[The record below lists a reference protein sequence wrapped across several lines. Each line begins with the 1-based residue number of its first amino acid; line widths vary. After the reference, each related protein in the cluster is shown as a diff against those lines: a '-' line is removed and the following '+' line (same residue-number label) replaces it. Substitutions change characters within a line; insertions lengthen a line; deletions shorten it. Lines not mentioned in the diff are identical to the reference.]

1 MLFHNP
7 STAITKLQGP
17 DSAISVPISS
27 KEKYS
32 RFEFSTSGSKLKPIL
47 ERDSK
52 EHLSYNESLTAK
64 KSNDFKFGVYRNNS
78 RISKLPP
85 LNTSKKLIDPDLPK
99 PKHSHSPSP
108 LSSKHNNRYSFTSFN
123 SFEAD
128 QKIPRSNSDF
138 SSPNLDNG
146 FYTPD
151 ISIAKKSNDTNHRN
165 PFRRAKSVTVDFSKY
180 KYDLDLN
187 TGDPQNENDSLSYL
201 SKSFYGI
208 DSSSY
213 KSKSQYD
220 VASQSSKTTFTK
232 KYSDINSSSDLL
244 SNFAQMDKYL
254 SQFSS
259 ILSPKLDAPNLK
271 PHLQNLSRIYSKM
284 LANHSL
290 SKSIAKPS
298 LDKLKALSLEKTKWD
313 AQKKEWDA
321 EKQEWEAMKV
331 EWEKSSKQ
339 ENKRKS
345 IKLDREKRLNTIKEL
360 EMKELADSESK
371 WKARAV
377 QSETDLSSLKETL
390 EDLVDMN
397 KNLKNQI
404 KELKSS
410 KNNSIPQINSKPEI
424 SENNDLESSAYKR
437 KSTKANLEFENKN
450 LESEILALS
459 KRAKDLNDIK
469 LELISEQGE
478 LESEVSF
485 IKDENHKKGYKKKSN
500 VIFTTINTDIEPDD
514 FAKELQIS
522 DASPEINYNNPF
534 GPKSSISENI
544 FLFNQNKQLEETSE
558 ELERWKSS
566 YFFLN
571 NMVTRILKIS
581 MIFKSAS
588 ERIACLENNSN
599 INNTSSLSESSN
611 DVSNSSAFIT
621 PETESKI
628 LEDDEKMLFAAFEQ
642 PEIQNIP
649 DINFKQASET
659 YQKSLENVFST
670 VEDCYSNFKQVR
682 DFLIKTKTEKSTL
695 LRKLGKKERQKLPS
709 WNMIH
714 QWGDEGKFVDINY
727 SRTDNNL
734 SSFSRPVNF
743 GYANQNPQNI
753 QDYNFTPGRETYLGG
768 RSKHYSG
775 RKYNRNRSFTE
786 QQSSSSPNSRHL
798 DDPYIFYNNQFQPLI
813 NAELE
818 YQGDLVSS
826 DEYNELVTELE
837 MERFELAKYKNL
849 CSKMETLMQQ
859 MRISLDRSYMD
870 LNNLRYEK
878 NQLFIH
884 NRQQPDFKSNVV
896 AHDDFSTTN
905 QLNNLPLDD
914 STQSNFG
921 SDCINELNT
930 VTKFIENT
938 KAKNSSFFGDV
949 NALFSVLDSLQIDS
963 KDARYNPITNKE
975 SNNESNSFGR
985 PDSSYEA
992 NNKFEKSNLDSY
1004 SYDDSKMHINKNYTL
1019 VDFLVNKPDPT
1030 EQICETW
1037 FQLVNA
1043 YAFIS
1048 RRLLDALVLVIEKHM
1063 NNKFNSEP
1071 INYTLM
1077 NLDEQLNKVKE
1088 LEILV
1093 SDKMKEYNTYI
1104 LSKFN
1109 FISSKILFDSSN
1121 SDPVY
1126 SENQQ
1131 ISRYSN
1137 FDLEDSKDYIISIR
1151 NSLLGLEHEV
1161 FTISSDSIELLNS
1174 FIYENPLLSLS
1185 NLNMSDN
1192 FRKGD
1197 SKEPNEIS
1205 YLPKQDDQHNS
1216 PVVELNNRIKK
1227 IHKYYESQIAIKNT
1241 KINQLQLDTNNI
1253 KEKAETKIASYML
1266 IQNYQHVKL
1275 TNILEKNEFYSNLIR
1290 LSSSIIGGP
1299 SVILQSIPSSGISK
1313 HDNPPIYFWK
1323 KAKKVLI
1330 VVRLYRSLNNLLK
1343 KSSIINLLKSEVQNL
1358 KNVKS

>member
-1 MLFHNP
+1 MEEFPDFPENHNP
-7 STAITKLQGP
+7 SYTRDIFNEIIQEKQISPIYSDNNSSRGFPNPSTSITKLQGP
-17 DSAISVPISS
+17 DSAISVPIGS
-27 KEKYS
+27 KE
-32 RFEFSTSGSKLKPIL
+32 
-47 ERDSK
+47 
-52 EHLSYNESLTAK
+52 
-64 KSNDFKFGVYRNNS
+64 
-78 RISKLPP
+78 
-85 LNTSKKLIDPDLPK
+85 
-99 PKHSHSPSP
+99 
-108 LSSKHNNRYSFTSFN
+108 
-123 SFEAD
+123 
-128 QKIPRSNSDF
+128 KIPRSNSDF
-138 SSPNLDNG
+138 SSPNLNSG
-146 FYTPD
+146 FFTPE
-151 ISIAKKSNDTNHRN
+151 ISLAKKSDATNHRN
-165 PFRRAKSVTVDFSKY
+165 PFRRAKSVTVDFSND
-180 KYDLDLN
+180 KYDFDLS
-187 TGDPQNENDSLSYL
+187 TGDSQNENDSLSYL

-208 DSSSY
+208 DSGSS
-213 KSKSQYD
+213 KSKSLYD
-220 VASQSSKTTFTK
+220 MASQSSKTTFTK
-232 KYSDINSSSDLL
+232 KYSDINSSDLL

-259 ILSPKLDAPNLK
+259 ILSPKLDEPNLK

-298 LDKLKALSLEKTKWD
+298 LDKLKALSLEKSKWD

-377 QSETDLSSLKETL
+377 QSESDLSNLKETL

-410 KNNSIPQINSKPEI
+410 NNNSTPQKNSNPES
-424 SENNDLESSAYKR
+424 SENNDLELNTNKLE
-437 KSTKANLEFENKN
+437 STKANKELEIKN

-459 KRAKDLNDIK
+459 KRARELNDIK
-469 LELISEQGE
+469 LELISEQNE
-478 LESEVSF
+478 LESEVSL
-485 IKDENHKKGYKKKSN
+485 IKNENHKKEHKNKYN
-500 VIFTTINTDIEPDD
+500 VNFTTINTDIEPDG
-514 FAKELQIS
+514 FAKELQIG
-522 DASPEINYNNPF
+522 DASPGINYNNPF

-571 NMVTRILKIS
+571 NMVIRILKIS

-588 ERIACLENNSN
+588 ERIASLENNSN
-599 INNTSSLSESSN
+599 VNNLSSLSENSN
-611 DVSNSSAFIT
+611 DVSNSNTFIT
-621 PETESKI
+621 PEIESQI

-714 QWGDEGKFVDINY
+714 QWGDEGKFVDMNY

-734 SSFSRPVNF
+734 SSPFSRPVNF

-753 QDYNFTPGRETYLGG
+753 QDYNFTPGRETNLGG

-786 QQSSSSPNSRHL
+786 QQPSSSPNSRHL
-798 DDPYIFYNNQFQPLI
+798 DDPYNFYNNQFQPLI
-813 NAELE
+813 NNELE

-826 DEYNELVTELE
+826 DEYNELVSELE

-849 CSKMETLMQQ
+849 CSKLENLMQQ

-878 NQLFIH
+878 NQLFIN
-884 NRQQPDFKSNVV
+884 NRQQPDFKSTTPQDN
-896 AHDDFSTTN
+896 FSTTN
-905 QLNNLPLDD
+905 LLNDLPQSVDI
-914 STQSNFG
+914 QSNFG
-921 SDCINELNT
+921 SNCINELNT

-938 KAKNSSFFGDV
+938 KAKNSSFFEDV
-949 NALFSVLDSLQIDS
+949 NALFSILDSLQIDS
-963 KDARYNPITNKE
+963 KDTRYNSITTKE
-975 SNNESNSFGR
+975 SNNESNSLGR

-992 NNKFEKSNLDSY
+992 NSKFEKSNLDSY
-1004 SYDDSKMHINKNYTL
+1004 SYDNNKMHINKNYTL

-1043 YAFIS
+1043 YSFIS

-1063 NNKFNSEP
+1063 NSKFNSEP
-1071 INYTLM
+1071 INYTLL

-1126 SENQQ
+1126 SENQN
-1131 ISRYSN
+1131 ISKYNN

-1192 FRKGD
+1192 FRKSD
-1197 SKEPNEIS
+1197 SNGSDEIS
-1205 YLPKQDDQHNS
+1205 HLSKQDDQHNS

-1299 SVILQSIPSSGISK
+1299 SVILQSIPNSDISK
-1313 HDNPPIYFWK
+1313 DNNPPIYFWI

-1330 VVRLYRSLNNLLK
+1330 VVRLYRSLKNLLK
-1343 KSSIINLLKSEVQNL
+1343 KSSIVNLLKSEVQNL